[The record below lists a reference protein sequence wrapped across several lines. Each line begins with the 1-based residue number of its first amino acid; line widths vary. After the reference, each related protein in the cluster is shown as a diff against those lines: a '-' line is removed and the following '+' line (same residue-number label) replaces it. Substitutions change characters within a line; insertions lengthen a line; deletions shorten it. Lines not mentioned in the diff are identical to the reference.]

1 MARDVEISSI
11 DLRYEGHRMRN
22 RAQEAKLL
30 VSIQERGVEKPL
42 RGVQW
47 GETPILLDGFK
58 RCRCARRLSI
68 GHLPFS
74 VLGEDVASGIVAIMR
89 ESTEKG
95 LAILEQ
101 ARFVTELYRTHGME
115 AAEIADALCRS
126 RSWVFM
132 RLELVGEMSETVREK
147 VFAGA
152 FPVYSYMYTL
162 RPFLRR
168 KGVGKKEG
176 DAFVTAV
183 SGKRLSIRE
192 IEQLAHGYF
201 RGPDWFRQEIDGG
214 HLSLVLSRM
223 REVPRDP
230 DAVDDFERGLLK
242 DLETLSKS
250 MLRVTEKGL
259 IERESTAPFRAQ
271 ANLLVS
277 GILSRF
283 GAVKKALEVLHDRT
297 GAA

>member
-1 MARDVEISSI
+1 MARDVEISGI

-30 VSIQERGVEKPL
+30 VSIQERGVEQPL
-42 RGVQW
+42 RGIFF
-47 GETPILLDGFK
+47 EKTPILLDGFK

-74 VLGEDVASGIVAIMR
+74 PLGEDCASGIVAIMR

-101 ARFVTELYRTHGME
+101 ARFVTELHRTHGME
-115 AAEIADALCRS
+115 VAEIADTLSRS

-132 RLELVGEMSETVREK
+132 RLELLAEMSKTVREK

-162 RPFLRR
+162 RPFLRQ
-168 KGVGKKEG
+168 KGVGKTEG

-183 SGKRLSIRE
+183 SGKQLSIRE

-201 RGPDWFRQEIDGG
+201 RGPAWFRGEVDGG

-230 DAVDDFERGLLK
+230 DAVNDFERGLLK

-250 MLRVTEKGL
+250 MLRVVKKSADRR
-259 IERESTAPFRAQ
+259 IETPAFNAQ
-271 ANLLVS
+271 AGLLVA
-277 GILSRF
+277 GILSGF
-283 GAVKKALEVLHDRT
+283 GAVKKALEVFHDRT

>member
-1 MARDVEISSI
+1 MVRNVEISSI

-42 RGVQW
+42 RGVRL
-47 GETPILLDGFK
+47 GETPVLLDGFK

-74 VLGEDVASGIVAIMR
+74 SLGEDCASGIVAIMR
-89 ESTEKG
+89 ESAEKG
-95 LAILEQ
+95 FAILEQ
-101 ARFVTELYRTHGME
+101 ARFVTELNRTHGME
-115 AAEIADALCRS
+115 VAEIAETLGRS

-132 RLELVGEMSETVREK
+132 RLGLVGEMSETVREK

-168 KGVGKKEG
+168 RGVGKGEG
-176 DAFVTAV
+176 DSFVKAV
-183 SGKRLSIRE
+183 SGKGLSIRE

-201 RGPDWFRQEIDGG
+201 RGPGWFRQEIDGG

-230 DAVDDFERGLLK
+230 DAVNDFERGFLK

-259 IERESTAPFRAQ
+259 VERESTAPFRAQ